1 MAYGIDLDKAI
12 STDDFK
18 CLKKKGY
25 RAAFV
30 RAYDP
35 SGAGKFD
42 DSARHNFYNAKKAG
56 LMTEMFMI
64 PNPRSA
70 KSGKTQFMELY
81 KGLTANGID
90 VNRVFVQVTSPKRWG
105 DNTQKNVAF
114 LKEIIK
120 AANQKRINIGVYTNH
135 YEWSEIMDGAKIEVP
150 YLWYW
155 NTNGD
160 GQKGE
165 TPADFGDFVTFGKFG
180 QTVAK
185 QFGKKVNICGVLV
198 NRNVFHGANDQRS
211 PRFKFAKSW
220 PGRVF

>member
-1 MAYGIDLDKAI
+1 MRIILLLASLIVACYARRSKTTTPRVPSTPMAYGVDLDKAI

-25 RAAFV
+25 RAAFI

-42 DSARHNFYNAKKAG
+42 DSARHNFYNAKKGQSAG

-90 VNRVFVQVTSPKRWG
+90 VNRVFVQVC
-105 DNTQKNVAF
+105 
-114 LKEIIK
+114 L
-120 AANQKRINIGVYTNH
+120 
-135 YEWSEIMDGAKIEVP
+135 
-150 YLWYW
+150 
-155 NTNGD
+155 
-160 GQKGE
+160 
-165 TPADFGDFVTFGKFG
+165 VT
-180 QTVAK
+180 V
-185 QFGKKVNICGVLV
+185 V
-198 NRNVFHGANDQRS
+198 
-211 PRFKFAKSW
+211 
-220 PGRVF
+220 